1 MIFNL
6 NRTRG
11 GFFLIS
17 RPILCERRRSESSSS
32 RKKTAL
38 FSFLVILLLH
48 HSCTRLIPRAFSDR
62 DGSAHLSSAKLRHDR
77 RAQIPFALRLSTF
90 TRNKYTLRV
99 SVSNS
104 TRCTSQHQEILCA
117 ARKEIKER
125 TTYQKER
132 KEEKFRASSPRSLNL
147 SLSLSVCVCVSVSR
161 PSQPPP
167 PRRFLR
173 GRSRVCVDKYHA
185 TSRE

>member
-1 MIFNL
+1 VIFNL

-48 HSCTRLIPRAFSDR
+48 QSCTRLIPRAFSDR

-77 RAQIPFALRLSTF
+77 RARIPFALRLSTF
-90 TRNKYTLRV
+90 TRNKYTLCV
-99 SVSNS
+99 SV
-104 TRCTSQHQEILCA
+104 
-117 ARKEIKER
+117 
-125 TTYQKER
+125 YQKER
-132 KEEKFRASSPRSLNL
+132 KEEKFRASSPRSLIKSL
-147 SLSLSVCVCVSVSR
+147 SLSLCLSVCLSLGLLNHHHRGGFCAGAR
-161 PSQPPP
+161 ACAWINITQ
-167 PRRFLR
+167 LR
-173 GRSRVCVDKYHA
+173 EGD
-185 TSRE
+185 

>member
-1 MIFNL
+1 VIFNL

-48 HSCTRLIPRAFSDR
+48 QSCTRLIPRAFSDR

-77 RAQIPFALRLSTF
+77 RARIPFALRLSTF

-104 TRCTSQHQEILCA
+104 TRCTSQHPEMCQKFCA
-117 ARKEIKER
+117 REKKSKSAQLTRKKEKKRSSARLL
-125 TTYQKER
+125 
-132 KEEKFRASSPRSLNL
+132 RAL
-147 SLSLSVCVCVSVSR
+147 
-161 PSQPPP
+161 
-167 PRRFLR
+167 
-173 GRSRVCVDKYHA
+173 
-185 TSRE
+185 